1 MNVKTYDGKDEK
13 ELLASALEELGVEES
28 QTLHYTTVTKGGL
41 LKKDTYTLHIATIDD
56 VVDYMKTY
64 LNSLGVTTYNLSQY
78 NTNNKNKFNSRL
90 LDKGLMIIKKP
101 EIKINKN
108 MNKFENN
115 SFFKA
120 CEHFPCIIALSIK
133 CFFKEG
139 FFDLFKLNIGSN
151 CDNNK
156 NKNKKINSDN
166 NEIKLYI
173 KKKEENK
180 YFKGNNK
187 ELSDNKNNKENL
199 NQKNSDTPKNIEMR
213 NIPEEERII
222 VENMF
227 QENEDSDQDDIL
239 D

>member
-1 MNVKTYDGKDEK
+1 
-13 ELLASALEELGVEES
+13 
-28 QTLHYTTVTKGGL
+28 
-41 LKKDTYTLHIATIDD
+41 
-56 VVDYMKTY
+56 
-64 LNSLGVTTYNLSQY
+64 
-78 NTNNKNKFNSRL
+78 
-90 LDKGLMIIKKP
+90 MIIKKP

-115 SFFKA
+115 SFFKD
-120 CEHFPCIIALSIK
+120 CEHFPCIISLSIK
-133 CFFKEG
+133 YFFKEE
-139 FFDLFKLNIGSN
+139 FFYLFKLNIDSN

-187 ELSDNKNNKENL
+187 ELSDNKNNKENF